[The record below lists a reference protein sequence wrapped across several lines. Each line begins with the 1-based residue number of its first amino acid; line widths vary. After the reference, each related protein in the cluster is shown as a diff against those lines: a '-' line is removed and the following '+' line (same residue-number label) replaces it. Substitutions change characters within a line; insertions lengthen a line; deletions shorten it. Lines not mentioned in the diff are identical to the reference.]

1 MCRVCKVS
9 IDGLI
14 SAIINVVGD
23 KMMSSLTQQVHHSST
38 CSENWMMDDDDGTFH
53 RKPLLN
59 LWYEHVLT
67 MVSCRSFLNQFV
79 DL

>member
-23 KMMSSLTQQVHHSST
+23 KMMSSLTQQVPT
-38 CSENWMMDDDDGTFH
+38 LQLVQRIG
-53 RKPLLN
+53 
-59 LWYEHVLT
+59 
-67 MVSCRSFLNQFV
+67 
-79 DL
+79 